1 MFEYDLSSLRKERTA
16 LEQVKNNMAADLE
29 RLLNHQEVHKGTVLV
44 TGCVLFSVYVI
55 VSNQFAECF
64 LMMSRYKIFV
74 NRVGGTFI
82 RKATLLFIL
91 SVVVWSFCWSFF
103 FQTPHK

>member
-44 TGCVLFSVYVI
+44 TGCVYVI

-64 LMMSRYKIFV
+64 LMISRYKIFV
-74 NRVGGTFI
+74 N
-82 RKATLLFIL
+82 
-91 SVVVWSFCWSFF
+91 
-103 FQTPHK
+103 